1 MELSV
6 VTQYTMV
13 SCRSYLLFV
22 FKYIGTRNKSRVNHP
37 LKIKVK
43 SVDKNFGKA
52 CQFLLFF
59 LFKYSQI
66 LSFAITLFTR
76 GKCMFFFSLKRPI

>member
-1 MELSV
+1 MELCV

-13 SCRSYLLFV
+13 SCISYLLFV
-22 FKYIGTRNKSRVNHP
+22 FKYIGTRNKSRVNNP

-59 LFKYSQI
+59 FYLNTVKFYHLLLPSSQEE
-66 LSFAITLFTR
+66 SA
-76 GKCMFFFSLKRPI
+76 CFFFP